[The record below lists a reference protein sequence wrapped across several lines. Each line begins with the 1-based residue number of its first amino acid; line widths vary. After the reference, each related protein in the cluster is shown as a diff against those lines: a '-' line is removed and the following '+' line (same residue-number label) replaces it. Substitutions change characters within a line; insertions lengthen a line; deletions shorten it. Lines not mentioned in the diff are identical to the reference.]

1 MGVVFDFGI
10 LGKILYYYEMENEI
24 WKPVFCA
31 PLYEVSNIG
40 RLRSL
45 DKYILRKDGVKSFMK
60 GKILKVRE
68 WDGYKLLNLKLN
80 DGKKITMRVHQI
92 VYHSF
97 NDTFPTRGKVVDH
110 IDGDRSNNKLNN
122 LQFISYTENT
132 VRGKIHTAKKSE
144 LPLYIIKQRK
154 VYRIIK
160 CVGGKS
166 KHFGMFSSLEKAIE
180 RKEELIKCNWII
192 EN

>member
-1 MGVVFDFGI
+1 MFIIQSMENF
-10 LGKILYYYEMENEI
+10 ENEI
-24 WKPVFCA
+24 WVTTYVSPF
-31 PLYEVSNIG
+31 YEVSNLG

-45 DKYILRKDGVKSFMK
+45 DKYILRKDNVRIFMK
-60 GKILKVRE
+60 GKILKGRV
-68 WDGYKLLNLKLN
+68 WDGYTLFNLTLE

-97 NDTFPTRGKVVDH
+97 NNTFPTSGKVVDH

-122 LQFISYTENT
+122 LQFITYGENT
-132 VRGKIHTAKKSE
+132 IRGNIHTSKRSG

-154 VYRIIK
+154 LYRIIK
-160 CVGGKS
+160 TVGGKS
-166 KHFGMFSSLEKAIE
+166 RHFGMFSTLDEAIE
-180 RKEELIKCNWII
+180 RRDELIKCDWKI

>member
-1 MGVVFDFGI
+1 
-10 LGKILYYYEMENEI
+10 MENEI

-31 PLYEVSNIG
+31 TLYEVSSMG

-160 CVGGKS
+160 SVGGKS
-166 KHFGMFSSLEKAIE
+166 KHFGKKKVLFQNSTLVLKWDSKLKKEFLEKFVIYLKRRYYE
-180 RKEELIKCNWII
+180 KRYIK
-192 EN
+192 